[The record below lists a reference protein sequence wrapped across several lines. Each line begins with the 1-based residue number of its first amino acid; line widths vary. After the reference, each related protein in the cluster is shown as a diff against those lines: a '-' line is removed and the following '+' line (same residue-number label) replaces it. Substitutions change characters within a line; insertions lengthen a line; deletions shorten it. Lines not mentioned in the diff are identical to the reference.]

1 MAARVTGVRH
11 IKIWVSS
18 LGRSRTWYEQV
29 FGLEL
34 ALTFEDEDED
44 GVVRGMGFRV
54 PGADFELALRENP
67 ALAAALDDADPFA
80 LATTREALDD
90 WAVHLDDL
98 GIWHSPIVTASRG
111 HAMGF
116 RDPDGLQIRLYA
128 DDPAV
133 AAQTGDRVV
142 SRSTPSEWQRPPSS

>member
-18 LGRSRTWYEQV
+18 LERSRAWYEQV

-34 ALTFEDEDED
+34 ALTFEDED

-90 WAVHLDDL
+90 WAAHLDDL

-116 RDPDGLQIRLYA
+116 RDPDGMQIRLYA
-128 DDPAV
+128 DDPLI
-133 AAQTGDRVV
+133 AAQTGNRVV
-142 SRSTPSEWQRPPSS
+142 SRSTPSEWQRPRST